1 MPTTVLLTGGTGSL
15 GASTLV
21 QLMADPEIN
30 VIAVLRS
37 LSKSEAFLRTKYAAQ
52 VSSGRLSFVE
62 ISDMTTPN
70 SFDEAASNANAIIH
84 IATPVAYT
92 DLLERM
98 IKPSWPIV
106 HNVLT
111 AAEKSAR
118 VKRVIVTGSMVST
131 MKIPEDLFSGQV
143 ITEESWNPIPF
154 EAADANP
161 RNAYQYSK
169 VYAEQKAW
177 DFMKEEPRHFDL
189 IVLLAPSITGKS
201 VQEGFQ
207 PEKGNLGGQPG
218 IYRMF
223 DSEKLDS
230 LYPQFM
236 DVEDVARVHIL
247 CLSPSVPGN
256 ARYLFHSPE
265 LLAVNDVA
273 RAIRADFPQL
283 RSRIQ
288 APEEGADSGLPPNIV
303 KTDISKFEKIFGTQ
317 WKSARQSVKET
328 VEDILAFEATEGK

>member
-207 PEKGNLGGQPG
+207 PKRGILVGSRAFTECSTARSLIPCIHSSWMSRMWPEYISSVFHRLCQGTRDICFIRLSCWQSMTLHVRFERIFPNFEAVFKLPKRAQIADCPPTSSRQTFPSLKRSLAHNGSQPG
-218 IYRMF
+218 NR
-223 DSEKLDS
+223 
-230 LYPQFM
+230 
-236 DVEDVARVHIL
+236 
-247 CLSPSVPGN
+247 
-256 ARYLFHSPE
+256 
-265 LLAVNDVA
+265 
-273 RAIRADFPQL
+273 
-283 RSRIQ
+283 
-288 APEEGADSGLPPNIV
+288 
-303 KTDISKFEKIFGTQ
+303 
-317 WKSARQSVKET
+317 
-328 VEDILAFEATEGK
+328 